1 MGPGAPVTAAWA
13 GLAAGV
19 FMEPS
24 ATHQQ
29 TLSAAD
35 RPDQAFGPFVLSHR
49 RGRLFRDGEP
59 VSLKPKVHA
68 LLVELVAQRDR
79 VLSRDALM
87 EALWPRQVVEE
98 SSLTQAIYE
107 LRRALGDP
115 GLVENLPRRGYRFT
129 GEVRDLPNACGTAPE
144 ADAGP
149 DAPPDTGMG
158 ADATAAAEPVPPAR
172 RPPPYRLAAG
182 AMLALALSLLAL
194 SLFAPSLLRPGDPAA
209 DSALDGVTTHDPA
222 RIVVLPFKDI
232 SADGGLEFLGDGIAD
247 TLQRSLA
254 GVAELSVIA
263 RASAFAYRDRDIA
276 SIAGDLH
283 AGTVLDGSVQRAGN
297 RLRVSAQLVRTADQ
311 TQLWSAVF
319 EREASDI
326 FAIQDDIADR
336 VLEAVTGGDALGLQL
351 APLRQTSREAY
362 DLYLQGRELWQRR
375 DAASIRE
382 AIARLEDAVRLD
394 PGFAPARSEL
404 ATALYLS
411 PDLSRL
417 EKVARIEPQLE
428 AALALDPAD
437 AQSHAL
443 RGNLLLAAGRIVE
456 GREALERALALR
468 PNDVNILGWLA
479 QGYQVSGLLRSA
491 HVHIGRAYALDP
503 MNVHA
508 RTLLVGSLLSE
519 SPSEAL
525 SLALQTVRL
534 FPESQQAWWHL
545 ARVHLARGDRVA
557 DALAAADA
565 LAHLQEAP
573 PLVFRIAATF
583 NEVGEFALADAW
595 RARIQDFEPG
605 PQAELFW
612 HLNRGDAR
620 AVAERTAALLARHG
634 PTPDALAWHGRALIG
649 AGEYAEAEAMLE
661 RALAAGPDLRDA
673 ANISW
678 SQAEVPVLLA
688 GMAIR
693 RGDIERARA
702 LEAMALPAI
711 DAVRDEWPRGA
722 QERAFFL
729 DVAMQRYAEAA
740 ARLDSLPFGFFL
752 TPLVEGVPLFEG
764 LRAEPAAQAVLARE
778 ARQREHD
785 RQRLLDS
792 APPRLVRPDDWPDA
806 WPSAGPGARSGDAPV
821 P

>member
-1 MGPGAPVTAAWA
+1 M
-13 GLAAGV
+13 
-19 FMEPS
+19 
-24 ATHQQ
+24 
-29 TLSAAD
+29 LSTAD

-59 VSLKPKVHA
+59 VPLKPKVHA

-129 GEVRDLPNACGTAPE
+129 GEVRDLPNACDTAPE
-144 ADAGP
+144 PDLGP
-149 DAPPDTGMG
+149 DAPPDTG
-158 ADATAAAEPVPPAR
+158 AAAAVTTATEAAPAAP
-172 RPPPYRLAAG
+172 RPPPYNRFAAG
-182 AMLALALSLLAL
+182 AVLALSLAL
-194 SLFAPSLLRPGDPAA
+194 VGLILFGPSLLAPSLPMPGDPAA
-209 DSALDGVTTHDPA
+209 DPARHVAPTHDPA
-222 RIVVLPFKDI
+222 RVVVLPFKDI
-232 SADGGLEFLGDGIAD
+232 SADGGLDFLGDGIAD

-276 SIAGDLH
+276 SIAGDLQ

-382 AIARLEDAVRLD
+382 AITRLEDAVRLD

-417 EKVARIEPQLE
+417 EKVARIEPQIE

-479 QGYQVSGLLRSA
+479 QGYQVSGLMRSA
-491 HVHIGRAYALDP
+491 QVHIRRAYALDP

-508 RTLLVGSLLSE
+508 RTLLVGALLLE

-525 SLALQTVRL
+525 ALALQTVRL

-545 ARVHLARGDRVA
+545 ARAHLAQGDRVA
-557 DALAAADA
+557 DALAAADG
-565 LAHLQEAP
+565 LAHLHDAP
-573 PLVFRIAATF
+573 ALVFRIAATF

-595 RARIQDFEPG
+595 RARVPAFEPG

-612 HLNRGDAR
+612 HLNRNDPV
-620 AVAERTAALLARHG
+620 AVAERTGALLARHG
-634 PTPDALAWHGRALIG
+634 QTPDALAWHGRALIG
-649 AGEYAEAEAMLE
+649 AGQYAEAEAMLE
-661 RALAAGPDLRDA
+661 RALAGGPDLQDA
-673 ANISW
+673 ANVSW

-693 RGDIERARA
+693 RGDAERARA

-711 DAVRDEWPRGA
+711 DAVREEWPRGA

-729 DVAMQRYAEAA
+729 DVAMQRHAEAA
-740 ARLDSLPFGFFL
+740 ARLDALPFGFHL
-752 TPLVEGVPLFEG
+752 TPLAEGVPLFEG

-778 ARQREHD
+778 ARQREYE

-792 APPRLVRPDDWPDA
+792 VSPPLARPDDWPDA
-806 WPSAGPGARSGDAPV
+806 WPRARPGVRSGDAPQ